1 MLIYVFNVLLI
12 KKICTKENHQN
23 QRHYTFSRI
32 TTKKERKEI
41 IKKTTALSCSNK
53 AFHNIAGILFSFFE
67 AISEQN
73 FHKKLL
79 VFKKKCFDYDN
90 DLLGIE
96 QA

>member
-1 MLIYVFNVLLI
+1 MYSL
-12 KKICTKENHQN
+12 KKNFDK
-23 QRHYTFSRI
+23 RKSPKS
-32 TTKKERKEI
+32 TTLYLQSCNNKKRKKRNN
-41 IKKTTALSCSNK
+41 KKTTALSCSNK

-73 FHKKLL
+73 FQKKLL

>member
-1 MLIYVFNVLLI
+1 
-12 KKICTKENHQN
+12 
-23 QRHYTFSRI
+23 
-32 TTKKERKEI
+32 
-41 IKKTTALSCSNK
+41 LSCSNK

>member
-1 MLIYVFNVLLI
+1 
-12 KKICTKENHQN
+12 
-23 QRHYTFSRI
+23 
-32 TTKKERKEI
+32 
-41 IKKTTALSCSNK
+41 LSCSNK

-73 FHKKLL
+73 FQKKLL